1 MRSFVFE
8 NKTYTNLNDLGLAFK
23 QSYQEALKAISTK
36 PFLKFLKK
44 QKKLYPA
51 MRDIL
56 YKTRSLETVLSILI

>member
-44 QKKLYPA
+44 QKKLYRRCGIFYTKP
-51 MRDIL
+51 
-56 YKTRSLETVLSILI
+56 VLWKRF